1 MDKSLKD
8 KYLPQDDV
16 FLFNTGDARKAWLLL
31 GCRYLPEIKMHRFVV
46 WAPNAEAVSLVGD
59 FNGWDTNATP
69 MEKCGTMWVCFVG
82 GLNNGDLYKYCVTQK
97 GGKKVFKSDPF
108 ARWSQTGLDTASKVW
123 TGSFKWSDGKYM
135 DMRSRRD
142 AFTQPMSIYELH
154 LGSWKTEPDGSV
166 NYVKAAH
173 ELAGYCTD
181 MGYTHIE
188 LLPLTEYPFPG
199 SWGYQVTGYYA
210 PTSRYGTPD
219 EFAEFV
225 DILHNA
231 GIGVIMDWVP
241 AHFPRDEHGLALF
254 DGTRLFECK
263 EKRMADHPE
272 WGTLIFDY
280 AMPEVQ
286 SFLISSACCFF
297 ENYHIDGIRVD
308 AVSSMLYLNYG
319 RKDGEYTP
327 NAEGGNINLAAV
339 EFLRK
344 LNTAVLSEYPGAIT
358 VAEESTAY
366 PMVTMPPSLG
376 GLGFSFKWDM
386 GYMHDTLDYFATDPL
401 FRSGKHDKLT
411 FSMMYAFSENFI
423 LAYSHDEVVHGKKS
437 MLDKMFGSYEQKF
450 ATLRSLYGYQ
460 FAHPGKKLCFMG
472 SEFGQFIEWNYE
484 QSLDWLLLD
493 YPMHEKLQEY
503 YRSLN
508 KLYTSYPALY
518 DCDKS
523 WDGFKWLNV
532 NDKDRSSIAFL
543 RSARPENDSYLICA
557 CNFIPN
563 EHRGFVIG
571 LPESGVLRE
580 VLSSDDVRFGG
591 SGLHN
596 EKPIKSRSKPFCD
609 LPYSA
614 QIDLPPLSTVYFEYI
629 PERMSDKNEEGV

>member
-1 MDKSLKD
+1 
-8 KYLPQDDV
+8 
-16 FLFNTGDARKAWLLL
+16 
-31 GCRYLPEIKMHRFVV
+31 
-46 WAPNAEAVSLVGD
+46 
-59 FNGWDTNATP
+59 
-69 MEKCGTMWVCFVG
+69 
-82 GLNNGDLYKYCVTQK
+82 
-97 GGKKVFKSDPF
+97 
-108 ARWSQTGLDTASKVW
+108 
-123 TGSFKWSDGKYM
+123 
-135 DMRSRRD
+135 
-142 AFTQPMSIYELH
+142 
-154 LGSWKTEPDGSV
+154 
-166 NYVKAAH
+166 
-173 ELAGYCTD
+173 
-181 MGYTHIE
+181 
-188 LLPLTEYPFPG
+188 
-199 SWGYQVTGYYA
+199 
-210 PTSRYGTPD
+210 
-219 EFAEFV
+219 
-225 DILHNA
+225 
-231 GIGVIMDWVP
+231 
-241 AHFPRDEHGLALF
+241 
-254 DGTRLFECK
+254 
-263 EKRMADHPE
+263 MADHPE